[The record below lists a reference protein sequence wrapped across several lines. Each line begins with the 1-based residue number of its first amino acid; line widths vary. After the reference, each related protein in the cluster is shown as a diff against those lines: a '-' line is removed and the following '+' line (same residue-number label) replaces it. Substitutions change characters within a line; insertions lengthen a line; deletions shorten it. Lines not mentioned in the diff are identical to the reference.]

1 MAYTYTSPTAGR
13 VYVGKI
19 INITWEDDSAG
30 GTGTRTIDISLNN
43 GSSWT
48 TLGTKPYSA
57 GTNIY
62 TWVPTSGQI
71 SNAVKIRIV
80 RSGAPTTIESG
91 VFEVLNPT
99 LTLLGP
105 NGPLTGIL
113 EGGFRSGNLVNIV
126 WDSTSAHVTTVNVQ
140 YTLNGSA
147 GSPTWSN
154 IAAGVAN
161 SGNYVWVPGDPPSSL
176 TTDNTDV
183 RVRVV
188 SAESGDDNNWSANSV
203 SFRVSNGPI
212 DLNLSVQAQLDYP
225 EDLAFAGPIKAA
237 KGIDVEDV
245 IVKGQIEQGTGI
257 SIYHRGYG
265 DPTKENN
272 IVISTSRPLGRRIAG
287 QITCDILVPGG
298 WNVSDTPES
307 KYGNLM
313 YKDIVHNWGLSDI
326 DRYELHLFN
335 IGTGE
340 AEIVPTFRA
349 IDSNTIRVY
358 ALDKGTPTTAP
369 KPAPLQDDVPA
380 SALTGVVLTFKY
392 VLVEVVL

>member
-1 MAYTYTSPTAGR
+1 MAYTYTSPTSGR
-13 VYVGKI
+13 VYVGRA

-30 GTGTRTIDISLNN
+30 GTGNRTIDISLNN

-48 TLGTKPYSA
+48 NLGTKAYAA
-57 GTNIY
+57 GTN
-62 TWVPTSGQI
+62 TFSWTPTSGQI

-80 RSGAPTTIESG
+80 RGGAPTTIESG
-91 VFEVLNPT
+91 VFEVLEPT

-105 NGPLTGIL
+105 NGPLTGAL

-126 WDSTSAHVTTVNVQ
+126 WDSTSDHVATVNIQ
-140 YTLNGSA
+140 FTINGSA

-154 IAAGVAN
+154 IATGVAN
-161 SGNYVWVPGDPPSSL
+161 NGSYVWVPGDSPSSIL
-176 TTDNTDV
+176 TDRTDV

-188 SAESGDDNNWSANSV
+188 SAESGDGNNWSANSV

-212 DLNLSVQAQLDYP
+212 DLDLDVYKELGYP
-225 EDLAFAGPIKAA
+225 NDIAFAGQIKAT

-245 IVKGQIEQGTGI
+245 LVKGQIEQGVGI
-257 SIYHRGYG
+257 SILHRGVG
-265 DPTKENN
+265 DPSKAHNL
-272 IVISTSRPLGRRIAG
+272 VISTSRPLGRRIAG

-298 WNVSDTPES
+298 WNVTDTPES

-380 SALTGVVLTFKY
+380 SALVGVTLTFKY